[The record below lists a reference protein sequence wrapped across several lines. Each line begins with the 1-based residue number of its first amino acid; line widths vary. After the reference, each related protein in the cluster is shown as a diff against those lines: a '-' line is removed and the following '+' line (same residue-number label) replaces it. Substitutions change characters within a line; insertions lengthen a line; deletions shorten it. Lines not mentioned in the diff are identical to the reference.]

1 MTEVRM
7 DRAGEMGYDP
17 RQQFP
22 HIEPNQAGVAR
33 IGQHEPYSSGM
44 SGGGSSAMMKK
55 NKRTTK

>member
-1 MTEVRM
+1 M
-7 DRAGEMGYDP
+7 DRPGEMGYDP

-33 IGQHEPYSSGM
+33 SGQHEPYSSGM

>member
-1 MTEVRM
+1 M
-7 DRAGEMGYDP
+7 DRAGEMGYDA
-17 RQQFP
+17 RQPISP
-22 HIEPNQAGVAR
+22 HPGVKPDQAGVAR